1 MIRRSLRNRDERR
14 DFSVRRRRFSDELE
28 QVEEKAEDVI
38 EEKGQGEVDGVKSA
52 EDIAVL
58 VMAIDNEVAKES
70 DEVMDLLEKVTGLPE
85 EGVEMILD
93 IKEGLDKDD
102 SEEKKEESFSKA
114 RRVVNKFKRERR
126 FSVSR
131 RTFDEE
137 DVEII
142 ADSLDDDFE
151 DYFEEDEVVD
161 AVQDLMSSRRMS
173 RLQIRSILSKTMK
186 KKFSRRRSSRFS
198 GRSRMLPGTRL
209 ESVRERRFSNLVPSR
224 TENNRMRKIEN
235 SRERVSTIRPRDKYS
250 PTEGY
255 FSRESLKRAF
265 SHRGVSG
272 SSVMNLKKALE
283 D

>member
-1 MIRRSLRNRDERR
+1 MIERNLRSRR
-14 DFSVRRRRFSDELE
+14 DFSVRRRRFSDGLE

-58 VMAIDNEVAKES
+58 VMAIDNEVAKEN

-93 IKEGLDKDD
+93 IKDGLDKDD

-114 RRVVNKFKRERR
+114 CRVVSKFKRGRR
-126 FSVSR
+126 FSVAR

-142 ADSLDDDFE
+142 ADSLDEDLE
-151 DYFEEDEVVD
+151 DYFEEDEVVS
-161 AVQDLMSSRRMS
+161 AVQGLMSSRRMS
-173 RLQIRSILSKTMK
+173 RLQIRSILSK
-186 KKFSRRRSSRFS
+186 KFSRRRSLGLS
-198 GRSRMLPGTRL
+198 RL
-209 ESVRERRFSNLVPSR
+209 EKIRERRFSNLIPSR

-265 SHRGVSG
+265 SHRGVSE
-272 SSVMNLKKALE
+272 SSVMRLRKVLE